1 MYSKEEIALFIYSPY
16 HFNLLVLMSTVTDL
30 SVGEVERIES
40 SCTFGQKHL
49 DILLL
54 K

>member
-1 MYSKEEIALFIYSPY
+1 
-16 HFNLLVLMSTVTDL
+16 MSTVTDL

-40 SCTFGQKHL
+40 SCTFGQKRL

-54 K
+54 KWCTGILNFIMYM